1 MTDVGKKHAKE
12 TTTSWTE
19 ALRDPDPS
27 GGLVAFIGD
36 ILQGYA
42 TGTLDLDEVLHKEV
56 VRRCTALKLD
66 GLQVWSAITALALL
80 LPRKIT
86 PEAGDNLKGK
96 DR

>member
-19 ALRDPDPS
+19 ALREPDGSLRLDPT

-42 TGTLDLDEVLHKEV
+42 ARTLELDDDNKLHKEV
-56 VRRCTALKLD
+56 VRRCKALKVD
-66 GLQVWSAITALALL
+66 GLPVWNALVMLAHSLS
-80 LPRKIT
+80 RST
-86 PEAGDNLKGK
+86 G
-96 DR
+96 